1 MQTMAIS
8 QFKAQ
13 ALKVLD
19 QIAQSRE
26 TIVITKRGKPLAQI
40 MPYQD
45 DTHVAEPGGL
55 ADTLV
60 FEEDIVSPLGAE
72 MWEAAS

>member
-1 MQTMAIS
+1 METMAIS

-13 ALKVLD
+13 ALKILD
-19 QIAQSRE
+19 RIARDRG
-26 TIVITKRGKPLAQI
+26 TVIITKRGKPIAQI
-40 MPYQD
+40 LPYED
-45 DTHVAEPGGL
+45 ESKSAKPGCL

-60 FEEDIVSPLGAE
+60 FENDIVSPLGAE